1 MEERLQ
7 KIIADRGYCSRR
19 KAEEF
24 IKNGVVKVNGTV
36 VTEMGFKC
44 DVNANITVNND
55 ELSVKKS
62 NYKYI
67 LLNKPVGFL
76 TSMADERDRRLV
88 TELLPPSLGRLFPVG
103 RLDMNTHGALIMTD
117 DGELANLVMHPSSSF
132 PKVYRAMVRG
142 EFTDEDK
149 KQLEK
154 GIVLDDGPTA
164 PAVVRIIKRNYFES
178 TVDLTIHEGRKREVR
193 RMMQY
198 LGHHVED
205 LERTRIGNLTL
216 AGIPLGGYREIKIED
231 IETIKAYCKHKKA
244 NNTYQ
249 SYKNKK

>member
-19 KAEEF
+19 RAEEF
-24 IKNGVVKVNGTV
+24 IKSGAVKVNGTII
-36 VTEMGFKC
+36 TEMGFKC
-44 DVNANITVNND
+44 DANATITVNND
-55 ELSVKKS
+55 ELTVKRS

-88 TELLPPSLGRLFPVG
+88 TELLPSSLGRLFPVG

-132 PKVYRAMVRG
+132 PKVYRVQVRG
-142 EFTDEDK
+142 KFTDDDK
-149 KQLEK
+149 KALEK
-154 GIVLDDGPTA
+154 GIILDDGPTA
-164 PAVVRIIKRNYFES
+164 PAIVKIIKRNYFES
-178 TVDLTIHEGRKREVR
+178 IIDLTIHEGRKREVR

-205 LERTRIGNLTL
+205 LERTRIGNLTV
-216 AGIPLGGYREIKIED
+216 AGIPLGGYREINPED
-231 IETIKAYCKHKKA
+231 IKAIKAYCKNKKA
-244 NNTYQ
+244 NNTYH
-249 SYKNKK
+249 SYKSKK